1 VKKLDKK
8 FARKVLNELNRKLL
22 LLSAEQK
29 TVKRMDIV
37 DSILEERKGASIEQQ
52 GEEKQLKLLFGL
64 DKK

>member
-1 VKKLDKK
+1 MKKLDKK